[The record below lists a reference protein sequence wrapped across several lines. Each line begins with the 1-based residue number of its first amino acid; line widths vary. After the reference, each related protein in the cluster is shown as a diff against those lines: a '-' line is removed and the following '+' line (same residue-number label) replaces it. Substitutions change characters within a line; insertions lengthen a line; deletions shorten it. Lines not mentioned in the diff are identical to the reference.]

1 MSVVS
6 ISVPDE
12 LLEQMDEFAD
22 EHGYSGRSELLRE
35 AARSLMGEL
44 DDSDLKERELVATV
58 TAIFEFE
65 NSDVESEMIDLRHDY
80 DGVVK
85 SNVHSHI
92 GEDYCME
99 LFVLEGSLDDVRDF
113 VGSVRSTSGILSI
126 NYSVNPID
134 DLT

>member
-1 MSVVS
+1 M
-6 ISVPDE
+6 PDE

-65 NSDVESEMIDLRHDY
+65 NSDVEGEMIDLRHDY

>member
-1 MSVVS
+1 
-6 ISVPDE
+6 VPDE

>member
-1 MSVVS
+1 
-6 ISVPDE
+6 VPDE

-65 NSDVESEMIDLRHDY
+65 NSDVEGEMIDLRHDY